1 MEQRYRAIKIYSA
14 IGLIAV
20 STLKELFSKGINDFR
35 HAGIETPT
43 LEVGVIIC
51 EILKCD
57 ESFLFAHNDYE
68 FSEIEKSDFFE
79 MIEKRIGG
87 MPLQYLTGHS
97 EFMSL
102 DFIVNKNVLIPRQ
115 DTEILVET
123 IIKYV
128 KENYSDKTKKIRIL
142 DIGSGSGCIGISL
155 AYYLDNVFV
164 IELDKSKAA
173 LEIAKQNSEKNGVS
187 DKMDFVECD
196 VLKDDCSKLVFSND
210 NSADNL
216 QDIQTKFDIIVS
228 NPPYVKSL
236 EIESLKSEVRDYEPM
251 EALLGGE
258 DGLDFYRSI
267 VENSP
272 KLILPNGLL
281 AFEVGYQQAHDVKN
295 IMSKRFDSL
304 NTIKDLS
311 GINRVVSGIS
321 IPPKRDRPSII

>member
-1 MEQRYRAIKIYSA
+1 
-14 IGLIAV
+14 LIAI

-35 HAGIETPT
+35 HVGIETPT

-57 ESFLFAHNDYE
+57 ESFLFAHNEYE
-68 FSEIEKSDFFE
+68 FTEAEKLDFLD
-79 MIEKRIGG
+79 MMEKRIGG
-87 MPLQYLTGHS
+87 IPLQYLTGHT

-128 KENYSDKTKKIRIL
+128 KENYSDETKKIRIL
-142 DIGSGSGCIGISL
+142 DIGAGSGCVGISL
-155 AYYLDNVFV
+155 AYYIKNAYVTG
-164 IELDKSKAA
+164 IDKSKAA
-173 LEIAKQNSEKNGVS
+173 LEIAKQNSDKNGVS
-187 DKMDFVECD
+187 DKIDFVECD
-196 VLKDDCSKLVFSND
+196 ILRDDCSRLVLSND
-210 NSADNL
+210 NSAGDL
-216 QDIQTKFDIIVS
+216 HDSQAKFDIIVS
-228 NPPYVKSL
+228 NPPYMRAE
-236 EIESLKSEVRDYEPM
+236 EIESLKPEVRDYEPM

-267 VENSP
+267 VENSQR
-272 KLILPNGLL
+272 LILPNGLL
-281 AFEVGYQQAHDVKN
+281 AFEVGYLQATEVKN

-304 NTIKDLS
+304 SIVKDLS